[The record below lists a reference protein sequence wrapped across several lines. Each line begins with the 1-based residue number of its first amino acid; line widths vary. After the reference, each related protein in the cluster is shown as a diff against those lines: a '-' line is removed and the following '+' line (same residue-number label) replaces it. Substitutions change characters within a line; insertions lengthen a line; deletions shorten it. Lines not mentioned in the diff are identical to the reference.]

1 MTRTALWVTLMPA
14 VVLWLSGCSS
24 GPATA
29 PLTVAKDNRAE
40 IVVTE
45 RGFEPAQVLVTHG
58 RPVTL
63 VVTRMT
69 EMTCV
74 TEMVMPSHGIR
85 RMLPLRQPVEIT
97 FPCDSVGTMPF
108 SCGMGMMSGAVMA
121 R

>member
-1 MTRTALWVTLMPA
+1 MMTRKALFVTLMPA

-29 PLTVAKDNRAE
+29 PRTVAKDNRAE

-69 EMTCV
+69 EM
-74 TEMVMPSHGIR
+74 VMPSHGLR

-97 FPCDSVGTMPF
+97 FPCDSVGTKPF